1 MKAGKLSEL
10 VLNRS
15 VLLKIRNKRKEVLIG
30 AGTGYDAAVMSI
42 SGDLAAACAVSSS
55 FNYLPEISID
65 SDIYL
70 SSVLLNARLTVIHA
84 ANSVSAELGRPFAF
98 MPAMI
103 LPESFTEAQ
112 IKKVMDAFEE
122 TAKILGLQIA
132 GGHSEISSYV
142 ERPVFSVTVYGNR
155 QQRSVLPEKKS
166 LSGQEIVMTG
176 CTALEATAVTAEL
189 YRNKL
194 SERFAPL
201 YIENAAQRIG
211 ELSVIEHAEAALQ
224 KQAVW
229 MHDLSGTG
237 VFGGLWE
244 LGEKLHIGMEVDLR
258 QIPVLQET
266 IEFSEY
272 MGFHPYMVPSGGS
285 MLIAAADG
293 SGMVRELKKLD
304 IPAAVIGRL
313 TEGNDRVLINQGER
327 RFLEQPR

>member
-15 VLLKIRNKRKEVLIG
+15 VLMKIRNKRKEVLIG
-30 AGTGYDAAVMSI
+30 AGTGNDAAVMNI

-55 FNYLPEISID
+55 FNYLPEFSTD

-70 SSVLLNARLTVIHA
+70 PSVLLSARLTVIRA
-84 ANSVSAELGRPFAF
+84 SNSVSAELGRPFAV
-98 MPAMI
+98 MSAMI

-112 IKKVMDAFEE
+112 IKKVMDVFEE
-122 TAKILGLQIA
+122 TAENLGLQIA

-155 QQRSVLPEKKS
+155 QQKLSMPEKKN
-166 LSGQEIVMTG
+166 LCGQEIVMTG
-176 CTALEATAVTAEL
+176 YAALEATAAAAEL
-189 YRNKL
+189 CRDRL
-194 SERFAPL
+194 SKRFAPL
-201 YIENAAQRIG
+201 YIENAAQHIW
-211 ELSVIEHAEAALQ
+211 ELCVIKHAEAALQ

-229 MHDLSGTG
+229 MHDLSKTG

-285 MLIAAADG
+285 MLIATANG

-304 IPAAVIGRL
+304 IPAAVIGKL
-313 TEGNDRVLINQGER
+313 TEGNDRVLINQEET